1 MRLDGG
7 AMFGNAPRALWQRWV
22 TPDGR
27 NMIDIGSRA
36 LLIRTGS
43 ENILFE
49 TGVGAYLSPEMKK
62 RFQIVEDHHVLLN
75 SLKDIGLT
83 HEQITCIILSHL
95 HFDHAGGL
103 LKKWQ
108 ADNKGIE
115 LLFPNAAIFVGKEN
129 FLRSSEP
136 HLRDRAAFIPGLSDL
151 LGKSGRLHFIKDKD
165 HLSFGPVKIEFVKSH
180 GHTPGMMMSFIKTDG
195 IKILFA
201 SDMAPGH
208 VWVNLSITMGYDR
221 FPEKLIEEKQKI
233 FQKVLDEKA
242 WIFYTHDVL
251 YAASKLS
258 FDKEKKRFI
267 PIDFIQ
273 DLENI

>member
-7 AMFGNAPRALWQRWV
+7 AMFGNAPRALWQRWLA
-22 TPDGR
+22 PDDR
-27 NMIDIGSRA
+27 NMIDIDSRT

-75 SLKDIGLT
+75 SLKDIGIT
-83 HEQITCIILSHL
+83 HEQITCIVLSHL

-108 ADNKGIE
+108 ADNKEIE
-115 LLFPNAAIFVGKEN
+115 LLFPNAAVFVGKEN
-129 FLRSSEP
+129 FLRSSNP
-136 HLRDRAAFIPGLSDL
+136 HLRDRASFIPGLSNL
-151 LGKSGRLHFIKDKD
+151 LEKSGRLNFIKDKD
-165 HLSFGPVKIEFVKSH
+165 GLSFGSVEIEFMKSH
-180 GHTPGMMMSFIKTDG
+180 GHTPGMMISFIKTDG
-195 IKILFA
+195 KKILFA
-201 SDMAPGH
+201 GDMAPGH
-208 VWVNLSITMGYDR
+208 AWVNLPITMGHDR
-221 FPEKLIEEKQKI
+221 FPEKLIDEKQMV

-242 WIFYTHDVL
+242 WIFYTHDAL

-258 FDKEKKRFI
+258 FDKEKKRVI